1 MKGDNQKHF
10 QKLTLF
16 FLSNTVPFNG
26 QSYQKEKVP
35 ATSGQSLFRLRSK
48 FRKLPLIV
56 PLFANLCKA
65 ISSINY
71 SISICP
77 FESGNCEKK
86 VKKIQK
92 SEYLKNEKSCFD
104 AIKNMFYNL
113 WKPSFGEKIKIWK
126 TWHTQALMLQINLK
140 RKERLSRLV
149 LKVWYFII
157 SLIYLK
163 NSMDSM
169 L

>member
-26 QSYQKEKVP
+26 QHYQKEKVP
-35 ATSGQSLFRLRSK
+35 ATSGHSLFRLWRK

-65 ISSINY
+65 ISNINY
-71 SISICP
+71 SIFICP

-104 AIKNMFYNL
+104 AMKNMFYNL
-113 WKPSFGEKIKIWK
+113 WKASFGEKIKIWK
-126 TWHTQALMLQINLK
+126 RWQTQALMLQLNLK
-140 RKERLSRLV
+140 REKRLSQLV
-149 LKVWYFII
+149 LKVL
-157 SLIYLK
+157 LIFYY
-163 NSMDSM
+163 
-169 L
+169 